1 MTSLRPHGE
10 ALPKFY
16 ATSGPGRSPAGGI
29 GLFLLVLV
37 VAVLP
42 GLGGPAIAGPVIVF
56 NGMSSYENQW
66 QSPEKYRNYE
76 NMQIDDQFSLSSAMS
91 LKGSLRYSRNETG
104 SVVSTLTENLQ
115 PTLSFLITNDIF
127 HFNLTGTASES
138 MNSESIDTSRR
149 TLYAT
154 WRSAWQ
160 KRFWPSL
167 GLSVNHSRQQ
177 DDSNPRTINLENS
190 NLNFTSRLNLDPV
203 DLYYSYSL
211 AKDENLVRISEAR
224 SMTHFARLRAAR
236 QFWDDRLSVNLQQT
250 ATLNHRE
257 TRDIIISGTAS
268 VQFPAPT
275 VNGGPDSNPT
285 VTAAGA
291 LGLLPATT
299 DPLQPIGIAI
309 TQSDLRNSN
318 TIYLYTNGVDQTD
331 NVANLTWD
339 LYISNDLGGTWTL
352 MTAGFV
358 PVYNATLLRFEAVVA
373 GVAGLEIK
381 FIVRQNAVLLP
392 PIPAAVT
399 FSRVEV
405 FRDIAGTG
413 SFLEQARDTDF
424 YKTDVSVSA
433 RPTMATTL
441 SYSMSLG
448 VARPAP
454 GDNSE
459 TVNQTANLGWVIS
472 PTLSSRYYISDNRRL
487 ASGSQNSIARNY
499 GAGLSLAPLDTVLV
513 DLGVNRAEYFLNG
526 SRTTETN
533 SAVLGATA
541 DLYRDLNSRLNV
553 SYSETGN
560 PRSQTQS
567 RAFTTLL
574 GATARF
580 NPRLTVDLSEGYN
593 NTWSS
598 GSGTVTTLETRT
610 SLAWRL
616 SDLTSLRMSGFY
628 TISDPGDNSGRFNTD
643 LAMKLTRTMQM
654 RAGYNILVAAET
666 TQLLN
671 LGWDWSISRQLS
683 LHATGN
689 YQIREGDDPWSVISR
704 LNMNFSNRN

>member
-1 MTSLRPHGE
+1 MV
-10 ALPKFY
+10 
-16 ATSGPGRSPAGGI
+16 
-29 GLFLLVLV
+29 GLFLLVLA
-37 VAVLP
+37 VAVL
-42 GLGGPAIAGPVIVF
+42 LGMDGPATAAPTIVF
-56 NGMSSYENQW
+56 NGMTSYEKQW
-66 QSPEKYRNYE
+66 QVPETYRNYE
-76 NMQIDDQFSLSSAMS
+76 NLQIDDRFALSSAMS
-91 LKGSLRYSRNETG
+91 LRGSLRYSRNETG
-104 SVVSTLTENLQ
+104 SATSTLTENLQ
-115 PTLSFLITNDIF
+115 PTFSFLITNDIF

-149 TLYAT
+149 TLYAN

-160 KRFWPSL
+160 KRYWPSL
-167 GLSVNHSRQQ
+167 GLSVNHTRRQ

-190 NLNFTSRLNLDPV
+190 NLNFTSQLDLSPV

-224 SMTHFARLRAAR
+224 SMTHFARLRTAR
-236 QFWDDRLSVNLQQT
+236 RFWDDRLNVNLQQT

-257 TRDIIISGTAS
+257 TRDIIIGGMAS
-268 VQFPAPT
+268 VQFPTPT

-299 DPLQPIGIAI
+299 DPLQPTGIAI
-309 TQSDLRNSN
+309 TQSDLRNTN

-331 NVANLTWD
+331 NVANLAWD
-339 LYISNDLGGTWTL
+339 LYTSNDFGVTWTL

-358 PVYNATLLRFEAVVA
+358 PTYNATLFRFEAVVA
-373 GVAGLEIK
+373 GVAGMDIK

-392 PIPAAVT
+392 PIPASVT

-413 SFLEQARDTDF
+413 SFLEQAQDSNF

-433 RPTMATTL
+433 RPSMSTTL

-487 ASGSQNSIARNY
+487 ASGSQNSLSRNY
-499 GAGLSLAPLDTVLV
+499 GVGLSLSPLDTVLV
-513 DLGVNRAEYFLNG
+513 DLGVNRAEYFLDG

-533 SAVLGATA
+533 SATLGATA
-541 DLYRDLNSRLNV
+541 DLYRDLNSRFNV
-553 SYSETGN
+553 SYSETNN
-560 PRSQTQS
+560 PQSQTQS
-567 RAFTTLL
+567 KALTTLL

-610 SLAWRL
+610 TLAWRL
-616 SDLTSLRMSGFY
+616 SDLTSLQMSGSY
-628 TISDPGDNSGRFNTD
+628 GISDPGDNSGRFNAD
-643 LAMKLTRTMQM
+643 LAMKLTRTMQV
-654 RAGYNILVAAET
+654 RAGYNLLVAAET
-666 TQLLN
+666 SQLLN

-689 YQIREGDDPWSVISR
+689 YQIRDGDDPWSVMSR
-704 LNMNFSNRN
+704 LNVNFSNRN